1 MKVSQYE
8 KMIETPIPKLIINLS
23 IPTIIGMLVTNIY
36 NMVDT
41 AFVGMLGTSAS
52 GAVGVVFGF
61 MAIVQAFGFM
71 FGNGSGSM
79 LSRALGA
86 KNTKEASCAAST
98 GFFLSLLAGA
108 AIEVT
113 GFLLIDRIVMLL
125 GATPTI
131 APYAESYIRCILLA
145 VPFMTSSFTLNNI
158 LRYEGRAMLGMIGMM
173 VGAVLNIAL
182 DPILM
187 FGAGLGIVGAGTATA
202 ISQVVSFCILLFMAL
217 SGRTQT
223 KLSIRNLRFQGGFA
237 LTLIGTGFPSL
248 LRQGLTSIATIIL
261 NMESGVYGDAAVAAM
276 SIANRVGFFV
286 FAIALGIGQG
296 YQPVCGFNYGA
307 KKYRR
312 LREGYRFTALT
323 AELVVL
329 ILGLLAFLFAPQVI
343 AVFRNDPAVVAIG
356 VRPLRLQLAGM
367 LTMPPCMATEM
378 TMQSIGKKL
387 AASLLS
393 ALRSGLLFIPL
404 LLILSE
410 VRGLSGIQEAQP
422 LAFVLAFIPT
432 MAYTWY
438 FFRKLPKE
446 DEETMEHGGTTPEV

>member
-1 MKVSQYE
+1 MTQYD
-8 KMIETPIPKLIINLS
+8 KMTKTPIPKLILS
-23 IPTIIGMLVTNIY
+23 LSVPTILGMLVTNIY
-36 NMVDT
+36 NLVDT
-41 AFVGMLGTSAS
+41 AFVGQLGTSAS

-71 FGNGSGSM
+71 FGNGSGSI

-86 KNTKEASCAAST
+86 KETDRASKAAST
-98 GFFLSLLAGA
+98 GFFLSLGAGIV
-108 AIEVT
+108 IELF
-113 GFLLIDRIVMLL
+113 GFFFLDEIITFL
-125 GATPTI
+125 GATVTI
-131 APYAESYIRCILLA
+131 APFARTYIRCILVA

-158 LRYEGRAMLGMIGMM
+158 LRYEGRAALGMVGMM

-187 FGAGLGIVGAGTATA
+187 FAAGLGILGAGIATA
-202 ISQVVSFCILLFMAL
+202 GSQVVSFFILLYMAL

-223 KLSIRNLRFQGGFA
+223 KLSIRNVTFQERLP

-248 LRQGLTSIATIIL
+248 LRQGLASITTVLL
-261 NMESGVYGDAAVAAM
+261 NNESARYGDEAVAAM
-276 SIANRVGFFV
+276 SIVSRIVFFV

-307 KKYRR
+307 KKYKR
-312 LREGYRFTALT
+312 LRDGYKFTTLA

-329 ILGLLAFLFAPQVI
+329 VLG
-343 AVFRNDPAVVAIG
+343 AVVLIFSGGIIGIFRNDPAVIEIG
-356 VRPLRLQLAGM
+356 TRALRLQM
-367 LTMPPCMATEM
+367 LSLVFLPPCMATEM

-393 ALRSGLLFIPL
+393 ALRSGLLFIPIL
-404 LLILSE
+404 LVLAE
-410 VRGLSGIQEAQP
+410 VRGLSGIQESQP
-422 LAFVLAFIPT
+422 LAYVLAFFPT
-432 MAYTWY
+432 MLWAGL

-446 DEETMEHGGTTPEV
+446 DVPDG